1 MDRRH
6 SRVAARAG
14 AEHSRRAPLPLLT
27 LVALLAAAPVWAT
40 PPGNEVSPPD
50 PRAAVPEPARK
61 ALTIGII
68 GGVSWVSSVE
78 YYRLMNQMV
87 RDRLGPLQSA
97 NILMYSIEFGTFSA
111 QERLAEAGD
120 WRPLRETMRDAA
132 RRLKAG
138 GADFIVIAS
147 NTMNSSADDIEKSVG
162 IPVLRIMDP
171 TARKI
176 GERGLKKVALLG
188 TKYTME
194 NPFWRDHVKARYGIE
209 VVTPT
214 LAERDAINRIIFD
227 ELCVDVIKEESR
239 KRFLQIIDRL
249 VREEKA
255 EGVVLGCTEI
265 PLLVKQADVGV
276 PVFDTTAIHSE
287 AAVNRS
293 LGDRR

>member
-1 MDRRH
+1 
-6 SRVAARAG
+6 
-14 AEHSRRAPLPLLT
+14 LLT
-27 LVALLAAAPVWAT
+27 LVALLAASPAWAA
-40 PPGNEVSPPD
+40 PPGIGVSPLSSKV
-50 PRAAVPEPARK
+50 AAPEPTRK

-68 GGVSWVSSVE
+68 GGVSWVSSLE

-87 RDRLGPLQSA
+87 RDRLGPLHSA
-97 NILMYSIEFGTFSA
+97 NILMYSIEFGTFSE

-147 NTMNSSADDIEKSVG
+147 NTMNSSADDIEKNVG

-214 LAERDAINRIIFD
+214 LAEREDINRIIFD
-227 ELCVDVIKEESR
+227 ELCADVVKEESR
-239 KRFLQIIDRL
+239 KRFLQIIDRM
-249 VREEKA
+249 VQEEKA

-265 PLLVKQADVGV
+265 PMLVKQADVGV
-276 PVFDTTAIHSE
+276 PVFDTTVIHSE

-293 LGDRR
+293 LGERR

>member
-1 MDRRH
+1 MDRH
-6 SRVAARAG
+6 HPRVADGAG
-14 AEHSRRAPLPLLT
+14 TGRGRRAPLPLLT
-27 LVALLAAAPVWAT
+27 LVALLAFAPAWAT
-40 PPGNEVSPPD
+40 PPA
-50 PRAAVPEPARK
+50 PRVAAPEPAPK

-68 GGVSWVSSVE
+68 GGVSWVSSLE

-97 NILMYSIEFGTFSA
+97 NILLYSIEFGTFSE

-147 NTMNSSADDIEKSVG
+147 NTMNSSADDIEKTVG
-162 IPVLRIMDP
+162 IPVLRIMDA

-176 GERGLKKVALLG
+176 GERRLKRVALLG

-194 NPFWRDHVKARYGIE
+194 NPFWRDHVKTRYGIE

-214 LAERDAINRIIFD
+214 LTERDDINRIIFD
-227 ELCVDVIKEESR
+227 ELCADVIKEESR
-239 KRFLQIIDRL
+239 KRYLQIIDRL
-249 VREEKA
+249 VREEKV

-265 PLLVKQADVGV
+265 PLLVKQADVSV

-293 LGDRR
+293 LGERR

>member
-1 MDRRH
+1 MSRQRH
-6 SRVAARAG
+6 PSI
-14 AEHSRRAPLPLLT
+14 LL
-27 LVALLAAAPVWAT
+27 LVALLL
-40 PPGNEVSPPD
+40 GILVSP
-50 PRAAVPEPARK
+50 AMAVEPQVAPARK
-61 ALTIGII
+61 TKTIGLI
-68 GGVSWVSSVE
+68 GGVSWVSSLE

-87 RDRLGPLQSA
+87 RDRLGGLNSA
-97 NILMYSIEFGTFSA
+97 NVLLYSIEFGKFSE

-147 NTMNSSADDIEKSVG
+147 NTMNSSADDIEKTVG
-162 IPVLRIMDP
+162 IPVLRIMDA
-171 TARKI
+171 TALRI

-194 NPFWRDHVKARYGIE
+194 NPFYRDHIQKNYGIQ

-214 LAERDAINRIIFD
+214 PAERDYVNHVIFD
-227 ELCVDVIKEESR
+227 ELCAEEIKADSR
-239 KRFLQIIDRL
+239 KRFVEIIERL
-249 VREEKA
+249 AREEKV

-265 PLLVKQADVGV
+265 PLLIQQKDVSI
-276 PVFDTTAIHSE
+276 PVFDTTAIHSQ

-293 LGDRR
+293 LGIP